1 MRKSS
6 KRAAS
11 NVAANVPAIIENETA
26 KLETVST
33 EIVAAGPVLDNATGE
48 TVDTSAAIEA
58 TPDER
63 VLKAERIAADRAAI
77 RAVYSAIEANRAS
90 VPVKALSA
98 FKLAAST
105 VHPVSR
111 NPSIRQAAAI
121 AVAFAAAGVKL
132 ADGAKASR
140 TFEIDGVPSA
150 IENGV
155 MRDMLSSGLIHVSGA
170 TPETETLKLAKNATK
185 AVTALLGSK
194 LLSAAGLI

>member
-48 TVDTSAAIEA
+48 AVDTSAAIEA

-63 VLKAERIAADRAAI
+63 VLKTERIAADRAAV
-77 RAVYSAIEANRAS
+77 RNLYSAFEANRAS

-98 FKLAAST
+98 FKLAKST
-105 VHPVSR
+105 VHPNTR
-111 NPSIRQAAAI
+111 NPSVRQAAAVC
-121 AVAFAAAGVKL
+121 VALAAAGVKL
-132 ADGAKASR
+132 ADGNKAAR
-140 TFEIDGVPSA
+140 VFEIDGVPSA

-155 MRDMLSSGLIHVSGA
+155 MRDLLSSGLIRVTGA
-170 TPETETLKLAKNATK
+170 TPETETLIVAKNAAK
-185 AVTALLGSK
+185 AISGMLGSK
-194 LLSAAGLI
+194 LLSAANLI